1 MLTKGRAMI
10 FRSPWPDIELPQL
23 SVCDKVLGAAKQFGD
38 KPAIIEGET
47 GRTLTY
53 RQLVE
58 EAERVAA
65 GLACA
70 GLRSGQPLALVLPN
84 CIEFALSWYGTL
96 LAGGWV
102 VPIPPLFTPAE
113 MEFQI
118 RDSGA
123 RFVITTP
130 ECTAPLESTAEH
142 LFVTGGNWNELVAC
156 DKQRPALR
164 SRPEDLAALLYSS
177 GTTGKPKG
185 VMLTHANMV
194 ANLLQDAAFEW
205 PRHEDIFVNVF
216 PFYHIAGLNAILN
229 PFLNA
234 GATVVLMMGR
244 FNLET
249 YLELNERY
257 GATLVGFPPPVVLA
271 VTKSP
276 SWDKF
281 RLEKLRGSICGAAP
295 LGAGLHEAFERRTGL
310 LLGQGWGMTEA
321 AGVISG
327 TPNDQAKRKF
337 GSCGYLLP
345 SCEAKVVDVAS
356 HKTLGPGESGEI
368 WLRGPN
374 MMKGY
379 WNQPAATSETLL
391 ADGWMRTGD
400 IGYFD
405 SDQCVYL
412 VDRLKE
418 LIKYKAYQ
426 VAPAELEDILQ
437 SHPAVR
443 DSGVVGAPDA
453 AAGEI
458 PIAFVV
464 KKEGAA
470 LSAEELMQYVA
481 ARVAPY
487 KKIRAVEFVQE
498 IPKSPSGKILRRVLK
513 ERVTDHAQG
522 SP

>member
-1 MLTKGRAMI
+1 MI
-10 FRSPWPDIELPQL
+10 FRSPWPDIELPQI
-23 SVCDKVLGAAKQFGD
+23 SVCDSVLGTARLLGD
-38 KPAIIEGET
+38 KPAVIEGET

-53 RQLVE
+53 QQLVQQS
-58 EAERVAA
+58 ERVAA
-65 GLACA
+65 GLASA
-70 GLRSGQPLALVLPN
+70 GFKPGQPLALVLPN
-84 CIEFALSWYGTL
+84 CIEFVLSWYGTL

-113 MEFQI
+113 MEFEI

-123 RFVITTP
+123 QFAITFQ
-130 ECTAPLESTAEH
+130 ECAAALEDTVKR
-142 LFVTGGNWNELVAC
+142 LFVAGGNWSELVEC
-156 DKQRPALR
+156 DVQRSALR
-164 SRPEDLAALLYSS
+164 SRPEDLAGLHYSS

-185 VMLTHANMV
+185 VMLTHGNLV
-194 ANLLQDAAFEW
+194 ANLRQDAAVEW
-205 PRHEDIFVNVF
+205 PRRQDVIVNIF
-216 PFYHIAGLNAILN
+216 PLYHIAGLNAVLNPILN
-229 PFLNA
+229 G

-257 GATLVGFPPPVVLA
+257 GATLIGFPPPVTLA

-276 SWDKF
+276 FWDKF
-281 RLEKLRGSICGAAP
+281 RLQKLRGCLCGAAP
-295 LGAGLHEAFERRTGL
+295 LGGELHEAFERRTGL
-310 LLGQGWGMTEA
+310 LLGQAWGMTEA
-321 AGVISG
+321 AGIISF
-327 TPNDQAKRKF
+327 TPNDQTMRKF

-345 SCEAKVVDVAS
+345 SCEAMVVDIDS
-356 HKTLGPGESGEI
+356 HKPLGPGKCGEV

-379 WNQPAATSETLL
+379 WSQPTATTETLL

-418 LIKYKAYQ
+418 LIKYNAYQ
-426 VAPAELEDILQ
+426 VAPAELEDIIQ

-458 PIAFVV
+458 PVAFVV
-464 KKEGAA
+464 KNEGAM
-470 LSAEELMQYVA
+470 LSAEELMEYIA

-498 IPKSPSGKILRRVLK
+498 IPKSPSGKILRRILK
-513 ERVTDHAQG
+513 EKVRVRAHG
-522 SP
+522 SL